1 MPAPSPSTPAT
12 VSPPAISAQRV
23 RVAFAGNHPVL
34 RDLSLELPAGQVTCL
49 LGPSGCGKSTLLK
62 CIAGLLRPESGSIM
76 IGAAVPNPNAQ
87 RMSFVFQDPTLLPW
101 RSVRDNVLLPL
112 QLKGLSQDQ
121 TYLARVDHFL
131 SIVGLAASDQQKYPS
146 QLSGGMKMRASLAR
160 ALATDPDILL
170 LDEPFAA
177 LDDVLRNKLNEL
189 LLQLVSERPRTVV
202 FVTHNIAEA
211 IFLSDQIAIIGQ
223 GVVQRLID
231 NPLPKPRQRTSRA
244 TPQFAELFG
253 VVASAMEGAAG

>member
-1 MPAPSPSTPAT
+1 MPASSPTPTAS
-12 VSPPAISAQRV
+12 SPPAISCQSV
-23 RVAFAGNHPVL
+23 QLAFSGGQPVL
-34 RDLSLELPAGQVTCL
+34 RGLNLEIPAGQVTCL

-62 CIAGLLRPESGSIM
+62 CFAGLLRPDSGKVL
-76 IGAAVPNPNAQ
+76 IGAAAPDPNAQ

-101 RSVRDNVLLPL
+101 RSVRDNVVLPL
-112 QLKGLSQDQ
+112 ELKGLSQDQ
-121 TYLARVDHFL
+121 SYLARVEHFL
-131 SIVGLAASDQQKYPS
+131 GIVGLSANDQRKFPS

-211 IFLSDQIAIIGQ
+211 IFLSDQIAIIGN
-223 GVVQRLID
+223 GVVRRLID
-231 NPLPKPRQRTSRA
+231 NPLPKPRQRASRA

-253 VVASAMEGAAG
+253 VVSTAMEGSAE